1 MERQPHTKKRRI
13 ADAEE
18 MVDACFEKPESEE
31 QGREYSMGEIVEL
44 VSVRF
49 PNVKC
54 TMALKLKLGSA
65 LRKRGFVTR
74 HRKTGNFYVVMPKLA
89 A

>member
-1 MERQPHTKKRRI
+1 MIPKDSWKGNLIRKKSKNF
-13 ADAEE
+13 A
-18 MVDACFEKPESEE
+18 
-31 QGREYSMGEIVEL
+31 
-44 VSVRF
+44 VRF